1 MPILPVTYRMQA
13 VNMACLPACIAMLLT
28 ARGETDE
35 TWDVIERLRMPYRI
49 RAIPSEDRVVAATGF
64 EFDEWSRRYCMREY
78 GCELI
83 TERIAGDRMASRIEE
98 LLCSGSPVVLSAQR
112 SSGGHAVVAYGV
124 DSNGVYVFD
133 PENSIRLRRPKKV
146 GSYDWPPVEC
156 VAMNE
161 LIRRLRRGADGLCA
175 LGRLTDAVYSG
186 GALPDIRDWVDGTC
200 PGEGYVEGIDAIR
213 WVIGRIGRLREWV
226 LAESDGA
233 RVRDMFYEVGTNC
246 LAPLVRNL
254 FGAIVASGIVHIR
267 DTVRG
272 RLCCEILEAL
282 EQLFDCFME
291 GLNRSTHGDSI
302 GDDVWTSMSQGL
314 ERLMRGFCGLDKEKH
329 TD

>member
-1 MPILPVTYRMQA
+1 MPSMPVTYRMQA

-83 TERIAGDRMASRIEE
+83 TERIAGDCMAFRMEE

-124 DSNGVYVFD
+124 DSSGVYVFD

-175 LGRLTDAVYSG
+175 LGRLTDAVHSG
-186 GALPDIRDWVDGTC
+186 GALPDVRDWIDGSC
-200 PGEGYVEGIDAIR
+200 SSGGNREGIEALR
-213 WVIGRIGRLREWV
+213 WVMRRIETLRACVQDETDP
-226 LAESDGA
+226 AH
-233 RVRDMFYEVGTNC
+233 VRDLFYEVGTNC

-267 DTVRG
+267 DAARG
-272 RLCCEILEAL
+272 GIRCGILENMEL
-282 EQLFDCFME
+282 LFECFMD
-291 GLNRSTHGDSI
+291 GLNRSP
-302 GDDVWTSMSQGL
+302 
-314 ERLMRGFCGLDKEKH
+314 R
-329 TD
+329 